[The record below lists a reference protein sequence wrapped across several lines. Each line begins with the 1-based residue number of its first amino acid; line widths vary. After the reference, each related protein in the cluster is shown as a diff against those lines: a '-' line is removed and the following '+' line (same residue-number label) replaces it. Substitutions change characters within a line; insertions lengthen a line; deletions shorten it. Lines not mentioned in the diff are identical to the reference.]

1 MAMNK
6 AEQKMVRDLRERL
19 ALARA
24 VAWIDMPT
32 PPPMTADEIK
42 ANLVDGGVKW
52 GHRQK
57 IARGYLANAHDRGQ
71 VYRGCSDG
79 IHHGNDW
86 QVTTTQGMGALY
98 RTEADAWRWV
108 RAQKAREFAKIMAD
122 IEDKID
128 AADAALSGAVDERVE
143 AEFSA

>member
-1 MAMNK
+1 
-6 AEQKMVRDLRERL
+6 
-19 ALARA
+19 
-24 VAWIDMPT
+24 
-32 PPPMTADEIK
+32 
-42 ANLVDGGVKW
+42 
-52 GHRQK
+52 
-57 IARGYLANAHDRGQ
+57 
-71 VYRGCSDG
+71 
-79 IHHGNDW
+79 
-86 QVTTTQGMGALY
+86 MGALY